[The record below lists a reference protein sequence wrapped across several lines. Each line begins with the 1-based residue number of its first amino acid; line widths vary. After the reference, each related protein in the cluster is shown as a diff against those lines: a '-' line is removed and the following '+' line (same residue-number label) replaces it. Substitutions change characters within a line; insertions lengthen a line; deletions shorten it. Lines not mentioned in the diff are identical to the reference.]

1 MHARADTSSLPD
13 GTWPGGESPDGFS
26 LESGGVDELGV
37 IPWPILLRRRIA
49 RKVGID
55 HRWAVLW
62 VVLSGLFTVGFTI
75 TLLVVSLDRIA
86 GEVHTTT
93 TVLTWAITGPM
104 LAFGVVGPAFGKA
117 GDMWGHKRIF
127 VGGLFFAGVFA
138 VASALAWSAATLILF
153 RTLSATAGS
162 ACSPSAMAYINRM
175 FEPGERV
182 KPLSYWSFVTA
193 GAPVIGVVIGG
204 PLVEAVGWR
213 AIFAVQAPMC
223 FIGFVVAMWLLPSTD
238 RLRGVKFDMLGSVT
252 LGVGAASLLAAISQ
266 GRVWGWGSVATMG
279 CLLLS
284 VSSLAAFVRVERR
297 AAAPLIVL
305 QWFRTRNFAF
315 PVLSQMLTN
324 FAYMGG
330 FFLIPQVLGTR
341 GLGLGESTK
350 GYLVISRPLA
360 FSLIAPLAAL
370 VTLRVGERI
379 AGVVG
384 ALGVV
389 VSMVLW
395 STVGLDSSYIFIIA
409 ATAFS
414 GIGLGIASPALTS
427 LMANAVAAA
436 DLGVA
441 GAMQQLMTQMGQ
453 VLGSAVLATVSVSAS
468 AGNLGPFHL
477 AFVVGAVVAAC
488 GCVAATFVHSTP
500 RSLSS

>member
-1 MHARADTSSLPD
+1 MKLLPPRRENLHDSNDRTLSLD
-13 GTWPGGESPDGFS
+13 
-26 LESGGVDELGV
+26 SGGVDELGV

-62 VVLSGLFTVGFTI
+62 VVLGGLFTVSFTI

-86 GEVHTTT
+86 GELNTTT

-104 LAFGVVGPAFGKA
+104 LAFGVVGPAFGKS
-117 GDMWGHKRIF
+117 GDLWGHKRIF
-127 VGGLFFAGVFA
+127 VSGLFFAGVFA
-138 VASALAWSAATLILF
+138 IASALAWNAATLILF
-153 RTLSATAGS
+153 RTLSATAGA
-162 ACSPSAMAYINRM
+162 ACGPSAMAYINRL

-193 GAPVIGVVIGG
+193 GAPVIGVVIGA

-213 AIFAVQAPMC
+213 VIFAVQAPLC
-223 FIGFVVAMWLLPSTD
+223 FIGFAVALWLLPGTD
-238 RLRGVKFDMLGSVT
+238 RLKGVKFDVLGSLT
-252 LGVGAASLLAAISQ
+252 LGLGAVSLLAAISQ
-266 GRVWGWGSVATMG
+266 GRVWGWGSTATIG

-284 VSSLAAFVRVERR
+284 VAALVAFVRVEQR
-297 AAAPLIVL
+297 AAAPLVVL
-305 QWFRTRNFAF
+305 AWFRTRNFAF
-315 PVLSQMLTN
+315 PVASQMMTN

-330 FFLIPQVLGTR
+330 FFLVPQVLGAR
-341 GLGLGESTK
+341 GLGLGEATT

-360 FSLIAPLAAL
+360 FSIVAPLAAI
-370 VTLRVGERI
+370 VTLRVGERV

-384 ALGVV
+384 AIGVV
-389 VSMVLW
+389 ISMVLW

-409 ATAFS
+409 ASAFS

-427 LMANAVAAA
+427 LMAGSVADA

-453 VLGSAVLATVSVSAS
+453 VLGSAVLATISVSATPS
-468 AGNLGPFHL
+468 NLTPFHN
-477 AFVVGAVVAAC
+477 AFIVGAVVAAG
-488 GCVAATFVHSTP
+488 GCLAATFVRSTP
-500 RSLSS
+500 R